1 MLALYIAAGIFGGPL
16 SPADGD
22 MTAPKERVVVIPRVQ
37 SKVLVAIGAP
47 LGAPRYEQ
55 AYDPSDH
62 GEYAMYFGDRLQ
74 DGEIIAD
81 IEYIGISAAGAALGI
96 SIDVTAG
103 HIPRITNDGG
113 HVQYWPLVD
122 PDEWS
127 ARAFDAT
134 GTDVVVKAR
143 IVTSGGRRWERSAIH
158 EVRQL

>member
-37 SKVLVAIGAP
+37 SRSLVTIGAP
-47 LGAPRYEQ
+47 LGAQRYAQ
-55 AYDPSDH
+55 PYDPSDH
-62 GEYAMYFGDRLQ
+62 GEYAMDFSDVMQ
-74 DGEIIAD
+74 TGETIAD
-81 IEYIGISAAGAALGI
+81 IEFVGISAAGAALGI
-96 SIDVTAG
+96 AIDTTAG
-103 HIPRITNDGG
+103 HIPAITNDGK
-113 HVQYWPLVD
+113 HIQYWPLVD